1 MRRSPIPEVELR
13 RFAMLAAPFL
23 QGASACGYGPRAAM
37 NKAGRGLEFLDT
49 RRYEPGD
56 DFRSID
62 WQQSARSNNLVIRR
76 YQEDTAADWFICV
89 DRSASVAWGNHKWPM
104 TQRLTAALAY
114 TLLHAGHRVGILFW
128 SDRVHD
134 SCSLGRGAHHFAGL
148 LQTLLRHQPASA
160 SQAKEHTS
168 SNLGVC
174 RSMVKAN
181 SNVFV
186 LSDFLEAGGM
196 HRDLRAIN
204 ARAASVNAIQVLDTA
219 ETQIPVRGSTALQD
233 AESGVEHRV
242 VMNEQTEE
250 HAEAALLSNSQALD
264 KTCRRLNIRVS
275 TCQTEQRWETVL
287 LDHLRPRG

>member
-1 MRRSPIPEVELR
+1 MNHAPVPEADLRS
-13 RFAMLAAPFL
+13 FAMLAAPFL
-23 QGASACGYGPRAAM
+23 QGASARDYGPRAAM
-37 NKAGRGLEFLDT
+37 NKPGRGLEFLDT

-62 WQQSARSNNLVIRR
+62 WRQSARADHLVIRR

-89 DRSASVAWGNHKWPM
+89 DRSASVAWGNQKWPM

-134 SCSLGRGAHHFAGL
+134 SCSLGRGAHHFA
-148 LQTLLRHQPASA
+148 TLLHTLMHHKPASP
-160 SQAKEHTS
+160 SQSKGHAQ

-174 RSMVKAN
+174 QSMVRAN

-186 LSDFLEAGGM
+186 LSDFLTSDGM
-196 HRDLRAIN
+196 RRDLRTIN
-204 ARAASVNAIQVLDTA
+204 TRAASVNAIQVLDTA
-219 ETQIPVRGSTALQD
+219 ETRLPIRGSTALQD
-233 AESGVEHRV
+233 AESGVEQRIV
-242 VMNEQTEE
+242 VNEQAEKD
-250 HAEAALLSNSQALD
+250 AEAVLASNSQALD
-264 KTCRRLNIRVS
+264 KICRSLNIRVT
-275 TCQTEQRWETVL
+275 TCRTRQRWQSVL